1 MKEGGFDNSSDDD
14 SESDRIGD
22 SYDENETEL
31 EVNSRKRKPD
41 EKKREQKSAKVSP
54 NKNPNKIKRAIL
66 SREVY
71 AYCENPENTSVRD
84 KLYAKKNFVQRA
96 IDEFVTTKVF
106 CDLKFA
112 PSSALVGLLRSA
124 ENNSNTIPYRK
135 GVEDDDFEDYF
146 KGKVLTCFTKL
157 RHATTQNT
165 KRRYRGK

>member
-1 MKEGGFDNSSDDD
+1 MDNFSDKG
-14 SESDRIGD
+14 SESDSIGD
-22 SYDENETEL
+22 SNDENENESD
-31 EVNSRKRKPD
+31 VNSRKRKHN
-41 EKKREQKSAKVSP
+41 EKTREHKSAKVSP
-54 NKNPNKIKRAIL
+54 NKMPNKIKRTM
-66 SREVY
+66 STREVY
-71 AYCENPENTSVRD
+71 EYCKNPENTSVRE

-106 CDLKFA
+106 CYLKFA
-112 PSSALVGLLRSA
+112 PTNALVGLLRSA

-146 KGKVLTCFTKL
+146 KGKVSTCFTKL